1 VDVDSGVHHSH
12 HLPEDR
18 DFPAVH
24 DQVTEANMN
33 TTALPETRCKR
44 ILFCTD
50 FSESADAAFDFAV
63 DAAIRRPGSTL
74 YLLHVIHEPD
84 AQFWKS
90 YIAEVDNIDADAKK
104 AIDAKVAA
112 SYLSRVPKGMEL
124 KVEFRIGPDA
134 ATILE
139 FAKATRIDLIILG
152 RHGHGSMG
160 KALFGSVAEKI
171 VRKAGCAVLVVPL
184 DYARRPAA

>member
-1 VDVDSGVHHSH
+1 
-12 HLPEDR
+12 
-18 DFPAVH
+18 
-24 DQVTEANMN
+24 MN
-33 TTALPETRCKR
+33 NSPLPETRFKR

-50 FSESADAAFDFAV
+50 FSESADAAFEFAL
-63 DAAIRRPGSTL
+63 DAVVRRPGSTL

-90 YIAEVDNIDADAKK
+90 YIAEVENVDADAKK
-104 AIDAKVAA
+104 AIDEKVAA
-112 SYLSRVPKGMEL
+112 AYLARVPKGLEI

-139 FAKATRIDLIILG
+139 FAKATQIDVIILG
-152 RHGHGSMG
+152 RHGHSSVG

-171 VRKAGCAVLVVPL
+171 VRKAECAVLVVPL
-184 DYARRPAA
+184 SYAKKTIV

>member
-1 VDVDSGVHHSH
+1 
-12 HLPEDR
+12 
-18 DFPAVH
+18 
-24 DQVTEANMN
+24 MN
-33 TTALPETRCKR
+33 TPAFPETRYKR

-63 DAAIRRPGSTL
+63 DAAVRRPGATL

-104 AIDAKVAA
+104 AIDSKVAA
-112 SYLSRVPKGMEL
+112 AYLSRVPQGL
-124 KVEFRIGPDA
+124 DVKVEFRIGPDA

-139 FAKATRIDLIILG
+139 FARATQIDLIILG

-171 VRKAGCAVLVVPL
+171 VRKAECAVLVVPL
-184 DYARRPAA
+184 SYAKKPVA

>member
-1 VDVDSGVHHSH
+1 
-12 HLPEDR
+12 
-18 DFPAVH
+18 
-24 DQVTEANMN
+24 MN
-33 TTALPETRCKR
+33 NPALPESRFKR

-50 FSESADAAFDFAV
+50 FSESADAAFEFAL
-63 DAAIRRPGSTL
+63 DSAIRRPGSTL

-90 YIAEVDNIDADAKK
+90 YIAEVENVNDEAKK
-104 AIDAKVAA
+104 AIDAKVASA
-112 SYLSRVPKGMEL
+112 YLSRVPQGVEL

-139 FAKATRIDLIILG
+139 FAKAAQVDVIVLG
-152 RHGHGSMG
+152 RHGHSSVG

-171 VRKAGCAVLVVPL
+171 VRKAECAVLVVPL
-184 DYARRPAA
+184 EYARKSG

>member
-1 VDVDSGVHHSH
+1 MTS
-12 HLPEDR
+12 
-18 DFPAVH
+18 
-24 DQVTEANMN
+24 TNK
-33 TTALPETRCKR
+33 LPETRFKR

-63 DAAIRRPGSTL
+63 DAAVRRPGSTL
-74 YLLHVIHEPD
+74 YLFHVIHEPD

-90 YIAEVDNIDADAKK
+90 YLAEVENINDDAKK

-112 SYLSRVPKGMEL
+112 AYLSRIPPGLEV

-139 FAKATRIDLIILG
+139 FAKATQVDVIILG
-152 RHGHGSMG
+152 RHGHSSVG

-171 VRKAGCAVLVVPL
+171 VRKAECAVLIVPL
-184 DYARRPAA
+184 SYAKAAST